1 MVADIVRDSTFGQ
14 IVNKLS
20 NGRYFPYADQRPD
33 YVPPLHYL
41 PPSTGAVGTFPRT
54 VSEAPT
60 FVTSGAPTLVNEP
73 AVCAEIAAAN
83 KVEWDLHPD
92 HRKDAEKAIASTP
105 AYAKD
110 GKEPYP
116 WLVDFEEND
125 PDRPQNWSSRKRLF
139 IAALIA
145 ILTFGVYFGS
155 AIYTPSVPGLMQDF
169 KISQIG
175 AISGL
180 TLFVAAYGISPMILS
195 PIQELP
201 KVGRNPVYIIG
212 LALFVIFQIPEILA
226 KNMATVLVFR
236 FFSGF
241 VGGPALAT
249 GGASMADIF
258 PPKHLAVAIGAW
270 AIGAVSAPTLAPVV
284 GSLAAEAKNWRWPF
298 LELLW
303 LSGFTFIVL
312 FFLLPETLE
321 STILVRRAERLR
333 KLTGNQLLKAPAE
346 VAAVEGE
353 TLAQS
358 IKVTTQRAFRLAI
371 EPSLAMCHV
380 YIGLAYSIFYLWFE
394 AFPIVFTEEYGFSV
408 GLSGL
413 PFVGFVVSASVTF
426 TFYVLYQRW
435 HIQPRLDKNPNTPP
449 EIRLELGVMAGVLVP
464 VSLLIFG
471 WTAGRTH
478 WMGPV
483 VGASLYLPPV
493 FLLFQSCLMYCSQS
507 YPMYAASILAG
518 NDLFRSVMASLF
530 PLFGD
535 KYFRA
540 LGVGPGCTL
549 LAGVSALMVPLL
561 YWIMKIGPRLRAR
574 SRCADAS

>member
-14 IVNKLS
+14 IVNYLS
-20 NGRYFPYADQRPD
+20 KGRYFPYADQRPD
-33 YVPPLHYL
+33 YVVPSRYL
-41 PPSTGAVGTFPRT
+41 KNDSSPKFPRT
-54 VSEAPT
+54 TSESPT
-60 FVTSGAPTLVNEP
+60 VVTSGAPTLVNDP
-73 AVCAEIAAAN
+73 GICTEIADAN
-83 KVEWDLHPD
+83 KEAFDIHPE
-92 HRKDAEKAIASTP
+92 HRLDAEKALAAVP
-105 AYAKD
+105 EPV
-110 GKEPYP
+110 KEGEAPYP
-116 WLVDFEEND
+116 WLVEFEEND
-125 PDRPQNWSSRKRLF
+125 PDRPLNWTSRKRIF

-145 ILTFGVYFGS
+145 ILTFGVC
-155 AIYTPSVPGLMQDF
+155 LMSEF
-169 KISQIG
+169 KISQVG

-201 KVGRNPVYIIG
+201 KIGRNPVYIIG

-226 KNMATVLVFR
+226 KNMATVLIFR

-249 GGASMADIF
+249 GGASMGDIF
-258 PPKHLAVAIGAW
+258 PPEHLAVAIGAW

-284 GSLAAEAKNWRWPF
+284 GSFAAEAKNWRWPF

-303 LSGFTFIVL
+303 LSGATFIVL

-333 KLTGNQLLKAPAE
+333 KLTGNELLKAPAE

-353 TLAQS
+353 TLAQNL
-358 IKVTTQRAFRLAI
+358 KVTTQRAFRLAI
-371 EPSLAMCHV
+371 EPSLAVCHI
-380 YIGLAYSIFYLWFE
+380 YIGLVYSIFYLWFE
-394 AFPIVFTEEYGFSV
+394 ALPICFGEEYGFSL
-408 GLSGL
+408 GISGL
-413 PFVGFVVSASVTF
+413 PFLAFVVSASVTF

-435 HIQPRLDKNPNTPP
+435 HVQPRLAKNPDTPP
-449 EIRLELGVMAGVLVP
+449 EIRLELGVMAGPLVP

-483 VGASLYLPPV
+483 VGAGLYLPP
-493 FLLFQSCLMYCSQS
+493 S

-540 LGVGPGCTL
+540 LGLGPGCTL
-549 LAGVSALMVPLL
+549 LAGLSALLVPVL
-561 YWIMKIGPRLRAR
+561 YAVMKMGPRLRAR
-574 SRCADAS
+574 SRFADAA

>member
-14 IVNKLS
+14 IVNYLS

-33 YVPPLHYL
+33 YVPPAHYL
-41 PPSTGAVGTFPRT
+41 QKDPSAFPRT
-54 VSEAPT
+54 ASECPSCAT
-60 FVTSGAPTLVNEP
+60 DKTATLVNEP
-73 AVCAEIAAAN
+73 GLCTEIEATNKAAF
-83 KVEWDLHPD
+83 DIHPQD
-92 HRKDAEKAIASTP
+92 RLDAEKALAGKPESV
-105 AYAKD
+105 KD
-110 GKEPYP
+110 GEQPYP

-125 PDRPQNWSSRKRLF
+125 PDRPLNWSTRKRVF
-139 IAALIA
+139 VAALIA

-155 AIYTPSVPGLMQDF
+155 AIYTPSVPGLMEEF
-169 KISQIG
+169 GISQVG

-201 KVGRNPVYIIG
+201 RIGRNPVYIIG

-249 GGASMADIF
+249 GGASMGDIF

-284 GSLAAEAKNWRWPF
+284 GSFAAEAKNWRWPF

-333 KLTGNQLLKAPAE
+333 KLTGNELLKAPAE

-353 TLAQS
+353 TLWQTL
-358 IKVTTQRAFRLAI
+358 KVTTQRAFRLAV
-371 EPSLAMCHV
+371 EPSLAVCHI
-380 YIGLAYSIFYLWFE
+380 YIGFVYAVFYLWFE
-394 AFPIVFTEEYGFSV
+394 AFPVVFNDMYGFSLGV
-408 GLSGL
+408 SGL
-413 PFVGFVVSASVTF
+413 PFLAFVVSASVTF

-435 HIQPRLDKNPNTPP
+435 HVQPRLEKNPDTPP
-449 EIRLELGVMAGVLVP
+449 EIRLELGVMAGPLVP
-464 VSLLIFG
+464 ISLLIFG

-483 VGASLYLPPV
+483 VGAGLYLPPV

-518 NDLFRSVMASLF
+518 NDLFRSVTASLF
-530 PLFGD
+530 PLFGE
-535 KYFRA
+535 KYFHA

-549 LAGVSALMVPLL
+549 LAGVSALMVPVL
-561 YWIMKIGPRLRAR
+561 YIVMKMGPRLRAR
-574 SRCADAS
+574 SRFADAA